1 MTIEV
6 AMAIWKASRA
16 MDSSILI
23 YTTDESNMLLALTDI
38 EGNDCQFV
46 SFSSM
51 NTVTKP
57 SLGLVRNGQHFYP
70 VRMGSDIAN
79 ETHQLFT
86 RMCDEWMMM
95 KIVREASLHSI
106 ASHTLIDIPMLG
118 NSIDCLR
125 IVLQKTGI
133 IGEHIYTQQLLD
145 DVIKYLTTTQ
155 DGKFLIRSYG
165 ANDSSTAEAI
175 FSRYSH
181 ILVLPVLAKLY
192 AITICV

>member
-1 MTIEV
+1 MAFKVRPAPMTIEV
-6 AMAIWKASRA
+6 AMAIWKASGA

-23 YTTDESNMLLALTDI
+23 YTTDESNMLLPSTDI

-46 SFSSM
+46 SFLSM

-57 SLGLVRNGQHFYP
+57 SFELVRNGQHFYP

-86 RMCDEWMMM
+86 RMCDEWMM

-106 ASHTLIDIPMLG
+106 ASHRLIYIPMLG

-133 IGEHIYTQQLLD
+133 IG
-145 DVIKYLTTTQ
+145 
-155 DGKFLIRSYG
+155 
-165 ANDSSTAEAI
+165 
-175 FSRYSH
+175 
-181 ILVLPVLAKLY
+181 
-192 AITICV
+192 